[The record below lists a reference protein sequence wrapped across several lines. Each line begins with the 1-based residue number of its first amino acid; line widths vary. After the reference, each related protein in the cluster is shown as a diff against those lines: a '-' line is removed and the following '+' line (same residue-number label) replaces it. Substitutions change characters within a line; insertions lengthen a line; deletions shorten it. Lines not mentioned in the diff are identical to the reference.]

1 MADKVCG
8 KDYYDSLYKDLIEQF
23 RCKENIKALL
33 QTLAIQLE
41 DLHAYF
47 DDLNRNRDVYTA
59 QGKNLDG
66 VGNIVDLTRMQ
77 AGLLAGD
84 PIPFDILNDEQY
96 RHYLI
101 YKILINTCDCT
112 YPDIIKGLKMF
123 WDRPLY
129 YQEDPAIPATM
140 LFETEILPIQYDTE
154 PLFRTP
160 LIRAAGVTLV
170 IRVRKRFDDPMPV
183 YVNTGTA
190 EYTHVTVEPYPV
202 RRKLKPRRVCVS
214 TGTFEITHIKLHP
227 VYSED

>member
-1 MADKVCG
+1 MADGVCG
-8 KDYYDSLYKDLIEQF
+8 KDYYESLYSDIIEQF
-23 RCKENIKALL
+23 REKDNIRGLLEAL
-33 QTLAIQLE
+33 AHQLE
-41 DLHAYF
+41 DIHAYY
-47 DDLNRNRDVYTA
+47 DNLNRNRDVYTA

-129 YQEDPAIPATM
+129 YQEDPDIPATM

-154 PLFRTP
+154 PLFKTP

-170 IRVRKRFDDPMPV
+170 IRVRKRFDTPTSV
-183 YVNTGTA
+183 YINTGA
-190 EYTHVTVEPYPV
+190 SEYTHLTIGPYEIHRKV
-202 RRKLKPRRVCVS
+202 RPSSVYIS
-214 TGTFEITHIKLHP
+214 TGASEITRVRIMP
-227 VYSED
+227 GIT